1 MPSGPDSFVSDP
13 QYGREFERARGLV
26 LSHPRRWRVIYHYD
40 ADGIAS
46 ASSAVRAFGRLG
58 YPVQLTPLIGVEREK
73 IQRLLAATKGP
84 VLIVDTGAS
93 WADLYP
99 AHPFPVVVLDH
110 HTYSGAPRPPDLP
123 PHVAFVNPL
132 DWGVNGMSEMCAATL
147 TWLFSVF
154 LDPLNWDN
162 AAWGLSGAIGD
173 RQHVGGFHG
182 LNGILVDEAVRR
194 SVLVR
199 GPGVALL
206 GPTVGAAL
214 TSSIDPYYR
223 GLSGRRPAVDAY
235 LREQSIDPETP
246 PRKLSD
252 EARQRLVASL
262 RARLESN
269 GVLPE
274 FVALVDQER
283 WFVPSLGRDAEE
295 LSNLQSA
302 TGRAGTPGLGVA
314 MALGDARAFERA
326 EVEETRWRAGILA
339 TLVRLEEQGVNERTA
354 LRWFESQETP
364 LAGTQAGMAMSY
376 LLPPD
381 KPVIVFSGG
390 VTGPLKLSGRGTLRL
405 VAKGLDLSEAL
416 RQAASAV
423 GGEGGGHKVAS
434 GATIPAGS
442 RDRFL
447 DEADRAIAA
456 QLHRGGAP

>member
-13 QYGREFERARGLV
+13 QYSREFERARGLV
-26 LSHPRRWRVIYHYD
+26 LAHPRRWRVIYHYD

-73 IQRLLAATKGP
+73 MQVLLAATKGP
-84 VLIVDTGAS
+84 VLIVDTGAA
-93 WADLYP
+93 WVDLYP

-110 HTYSGAPRPPDLP
+110 HTYAGAPHPPDFP

-132 DWGVNGMSEMCAATL
+132 DWGVNGMSETCAATL
-147 TWLFSVF
+147 TWLFTVF

-162 AAWGLSGAIGD
+162 AAWGVSGAIGD

-182 LNGILVDEAVRR
+182 LNGLLVDEAVRR
-194 SVLVR
+194 SVLAR
-199 GPGVALL
+199 RPGVALL

-214 TSSIDPYYR
+214 ASSIDPYFR

-235 LREQSIDPETP
+235 LQGISIDPETP
-246 PRKLSD
+246 PMKLAP
-252 EARQRLVASL
+252 EASQRLVAGL
-262 RARLESN
+262 RARLEAS

-274 FVALVDQER
+274 FVALLDQER

-314 MALGDARAFERA
+314 MALGDAHAFERA
-326 EVEETRWRAGILA
+326 EIEEARWRSGILR

-364 LAGTQAGMAMSY
+364 LAGTQAGMAMIY

-381 KPVIVFSGG
+381 KPVVVFSGG
-390 VTGPLKLSGRGTLRL
+390 GNGPIKLSGRGTLRL
-405 VAKGLDLSEAL
+405 VAKGLDLSDAL
-416 RQAASAV
+416 SRAASAV

-434 GATIPAGS
+434 GATLPPGT

-447 DEADRAIAA
+447 EEADRLIAA
-456 QLHRGGAP
+456 QLHLGGST